1 MSLKFNSNVILG
13 LVVLAMAG
21 ISPNIYPA
29 AMAGWASMPVLGTW
43 LLLPS
48 IIIIVLIYVIS
59 RAQNRTVLSHR
70 ILIGAVSG
78 LIATIGLEI
87 VRIFGFKMGW
97 MPGDMPKLL
106 GVLLT
111 NRFMQGPSTWSNFL
125 GYAYHYWNGASFGI
139 IFVVLFGRKPVWW
152 GLLYALLI
160 GTGFLLSP
168 AVKAMGVGFMAT
180 GLPGMTE
187 IVYGAHILFG
197 LILGF
202 LAHQWLK
209 TPEWLFAM
217 NGQELKQSE
226 KDFIPENTDSYDVRH

>member
-1 MSLKFNSNVILG
+1 MSMKINSNVILG

-29 AMAGWASMPVLGTW
+29 AMAGWASMPSLGTW
-43 LLLPS
+43 LLLPG
-48 IIIIVLIYVIS
+48 IIIIVLIYAIS
-59 RAQNRTVLSHR
+59 RVQNRTVLSHR

-78 LIATIGLEI
+78 LIATAGLEV

-111 NRFMQGPSTWSNFL
+111 NRFMEGPSTWSNIL
-125 GYAYHYWNGASFGI
+125 GYTYHYWNGASFGI
-139 IFVVLFGRKPVWW
+139 IFAVLLGRKPVWW
-152 GLLYALLI
+152 GLVYALLI

-187 IVYGAHILFG
+187 IVYGAHIIFG
-197 LILGF
+197 ILSGF
-202 LAHQWLK
+202 LAHRWLQNG
-209 TPEWLFAM
+209 EWLLALP
-217 NGQELKQSE
+217 GQQSSGR
-226 KDFIPENTDSYDVRH
+226 KMDSITEESGSCEV